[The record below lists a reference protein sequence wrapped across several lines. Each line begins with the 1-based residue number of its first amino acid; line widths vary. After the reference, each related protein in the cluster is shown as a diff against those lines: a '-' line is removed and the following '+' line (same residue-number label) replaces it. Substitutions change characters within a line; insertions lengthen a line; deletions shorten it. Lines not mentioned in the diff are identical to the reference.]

1 MRKTREFLL
10 GEVGQ
15 TNYYHVV
22 SRTAGK
28 YKLFGDD
35 EKEAF
40 RYILMRQLKFSG
52 LRALAW
58 CFMDNHFHLLLEVPD
73 KEE

>member
-10 GEVGQ
+10 GPEGQ
-15 TNYYHVV
+15 NNYYHVV
-22 SRTAGK
+22 SRTAGRAI
-28 YKLFGDD
+28 LFGDD

-40 RYILMRQLKFSG
+40 RVLMIKQLTFSG

-58 CFMDNHFHLLLEVPD
+58 CFMGNHF
-73 KEE
+73 